1 MLPAY
6 RTVQHFLP
14 VAVAMTTIVCR
25 KGGHV
30 TDEEELVRYAVSDG
44 IARITLNRPHRLN
57 ALTGAMGHQFRAAL
71 ERLDDDEDAIVGI
84 IEGAGRAF
92 CSGADVEERQL
103 RPRLKPQKLGGEP
116 GGRGFRSGD
125 YLLRFAN
132 WKPVIA
138 AVHGYAVGGGLHIA
152 LSCDLIVAAEG
163 TQFQVTEVPRGLN
176 GTGIWSA
183 LVRRCGETF
192 ANDVSITGRFW
203 AADEAY
209 EHQMLNK
216 VVPAAELEAAAL
228 AMATSITANP
238 PLAVQEIVRKRRFEV
253 ELMDLAGRSSGP
265 RHLRLTEDFLH
276 AATAFVEKQP
286 TPAFHGR

>member
-1 MLPAY
+1 
-6 RTVQHFLP
+6 
-14 VAVAMTTIVCR
+14 
-25 KGGHV
+25 V
-30 TDEEELVRYAVSDG
+30 TEEEELVQYAVDSG
-44 IARITLNRPHRLN
+44 IARITLNRPRRLN
-57 ALTGAMGHQFRAAL
+57 ALTAAMGHQFRAAL
-71 ERLDDDEDAIVGI
+71 ERFDDDEDAGVAVIS
-84 IEGAGRAF
+84 GAGRAF

-152 LSCDLIVAAEG
+152 LTCDLIVAAEG

-203 AADEAY
+203 AAEEAY
-209 EHQMLNK
+209 EHQMLNL
-216 VVPAAELEAAAL
+216 VVPAGEVEAEAVK
-228 AMATSITANP
+228 MANAINANP
-238 PLAVQEIVRKRRFEV
+238 PLAVREIVRKRRFEV
-253 ELMDLAGRSSGP
+253 EQMDLEGRFGGP

-276 AATAFVEKQP
+276 AATAFVEK
-286 TPAFHGR
+286 TPAPAFQGR